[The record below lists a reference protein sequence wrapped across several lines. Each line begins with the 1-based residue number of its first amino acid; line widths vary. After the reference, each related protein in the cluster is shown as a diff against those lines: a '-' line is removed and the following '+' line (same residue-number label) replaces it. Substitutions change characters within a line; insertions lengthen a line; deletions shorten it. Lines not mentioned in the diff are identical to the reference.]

1 MRVRSPV
8 LPLPVTPRPGTA
20 AELKRALPEV
30 ELAQL
35 DTHARYD
42 EHSGWQSYIDMPDK
56 TVLML
61 ADLLLLDRVPRWTV
75 LTVCEGG
82 AAGQG
87 ADADDISL
95 AQALLLRGGEA
106 VVASTPKLDDQLS
119 GQWVQALY
127 SAQTSGGPAMDAAAP
142 SLTAAFH
149 AAQTQLRKGGAP
161 LSAWSALRLFVP

>member
-1 MRVRSPV
+1 MGDCPPV
-8 LPLPVTPRPGTA
+8 LSLPVTPILGTA
-20 AELKRALPEV
+20 AELKHTLPAV

-35 DTHARYD
+35 DTHAKYNED
-42 EHSGWQSYIDMPDK
+42 SGWQSLILMPDR

-75 LTVCEGG
+75 LMTCEGG

-87 ADADDISL
+87 EDADDISL

-106 VVASTPKLDDQLS
+106 VVASTRPLDDRLS

-127 SAQTSGGPAMDAAAP
+127 SARTSGGRTRRDE
-142 SLTAAFH
+142 T
-149 AAQTQLRKGGAP
+149 G
-161 LSAWSALRLFVP
+161 